1 MLADS
6 MKAYENQDSEI
17 CFEISNRD
25 AEVDSL
31 CRIANQFVVKSLIE
45 TKFEGDTPLDTL
57 DDLMSDV
64 QRFLLTIRDI
74 ERVGDH
80 AVNIAARTLY
90 MVTNNDEL
98 LY

>member
-6 MKAYENQDSEI
+6 MKAYENQDSDT